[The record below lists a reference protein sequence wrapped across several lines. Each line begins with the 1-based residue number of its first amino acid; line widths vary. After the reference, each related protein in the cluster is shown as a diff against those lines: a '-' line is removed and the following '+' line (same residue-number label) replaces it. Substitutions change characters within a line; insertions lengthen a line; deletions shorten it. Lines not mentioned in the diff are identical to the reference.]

1 MSRGETMNKKKT
13 IELVGYIH
21 KSTEILV
28 RRPKKVKDYLKLLI
42 TLEPIKILEKIK

>member
-1 MSRGETMNKKKT
+1 MKKKKTT

-28 RRPKKVKDYLKLLI
+28 RRPKKVKDYLKLEI
-42 TLEPIKILEKIK
+42 ILEPMKILEKNK